1 MSFDRL
7 ITPFKNGN
15 FEKCQLPNKQDIIP
29 FATYFVNISDARLY
43 NMDAGLRISLSN
55 EKLINIGEALELS
68 LLKNEQEENSILKNS
83 ASDLIRKFFHIAEVS
98 SLDIIYYEQP
108 CLKQD

>member
-1 MSFDRL
+1 
-7 ITPFKNGN
+7 
-15 FEKCQLPNKQDIIP
+15 
-29 FATYFVNISDARLY
+29 
-43 NMDAGLRISLSN
+43 MDAGLRISLSN

-68 LLKNEQEENSILKNS
+68 LSKNEQEENSILKNS

-108 CLKQD
+108 CLRQARLRKKKNEGKSQWSHRSKMKC